1 MMSGAEIKELREK
14 LGMTAK
20 EFGVAVGFSERSAQ
34 IRIYEYEGEK
44 TPVSRPV
51 ELLCKYI
58 KKYGVLRG

>member
-1 MMSGAEIKELREK
+1 MSGEELKELREK

-34 IRIYEYEGEK
+34 IRIYEYEGDK
-44 TPVSRPV
+44 APISRPV

-58 KKYGVLRG
+58 KRYGVLEG